1 MITRFKPTP
10 RAVSILAATIVLLL
24 ACLTFT
30 AAARKEKTTPP
41 AADAKR
47 GEEAR
52 LHERAV
58 KGIKALEGQW
68 EKLAALV
75 KEREAELE
83 KVRHELRIPDHVA
96 EGDGKGPSSEA
107 EAVRRLEQLR
117 VEAQAEI
124 QQIKSLES
132 HLSHMNQEGRRRAIT
147 VAYGDEQL
155 SVLLNQLA
163 AAEQKL
169 AVLNENY
176 AAEHPEVSA
185 AKRMVPLIT
194 KQIDERIDG
203 ILEGLKVKAA
213 SHDSR
218 IDFITRELERLKRDE
233 LDKRSSYR
241 AFFQAKRE
249 LQSLLLIREQLFH
262 RLIQEKVDLAIKAS
276 DSAPAIP

>member
-1 MITRFKPTP
+1 MISLFKPTP
-10 RAVSILAATIVLLL
+10 RAVSIFAATIVLLL

-41 AADAKR
+41 AAEAGKR
-47 GEEAR
+47 EQAR
-52 LHERAV
+52 LHERAA
-58 KGIKALEGQW
+58 KGIKALEGEW
-68 EKLAALV
+68 EKLDAQV

-96 EGDGKGPSSEA
+96 EGDGKGPSGEA
-107 EAVRRLEQLR
+107 EAVRRLEELR

-124 QQIKSLES
+124 QQINSLEG
-132 HLSHMNQEGRRRAIT
+132 HLSHMNREGRRRAIT

-169 AVLNENY
+169 AVLSENF

-203 ILEGLKVKAA
+203 ILEGMKVKAA
-213 SHDSR
+213 SHNSR
-218 IDFITRELERLKRDE
+218 IDFITRELERLQRDE

-241 AFFQAKRE
+241 AFFQAKRD
-249 LQSLLLIREQLFH
+249 LQSLLLIRERLIQ
-262 RLIQEKVDLAIKAS
+262 RLIQEKVDLAVKAS
-276 DSAPAIP
+276 DSGPAIP